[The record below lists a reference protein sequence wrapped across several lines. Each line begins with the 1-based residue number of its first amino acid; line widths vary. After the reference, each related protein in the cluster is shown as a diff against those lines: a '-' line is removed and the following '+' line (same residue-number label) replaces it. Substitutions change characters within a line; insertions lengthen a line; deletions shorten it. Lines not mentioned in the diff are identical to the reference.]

1 MYPIRTAPT
10 ARPPAAAKGKKGK
23 AAPADA
29 EVKWNTR
36 IVETP
41 ATDAR
46 ETNLEWLAR
55 VGARGE
61 VVLIGGSSLV
71 DFRLRVA
78 QSHLRHDFTPSYWS
92 QVGLWLDGSR
102 ELWTVPLDARDA
114 SSVPARN
121 GVERRALA
129 DVDDPVRFPNLAVFR
144 FTRAAA
150 SEIRGAIAQLS
161 SPAPRDILDVPGL
174 LVPWLA
180 FVWGAAESGNPIL
193 KGTGV
198 PSAAF
203 AQAVFATLQQD
214 LAPGIP
220 PAASCPEAIWQAAKW
235 WHVVYGRIAGAK
247 GSTTLVPEGSYVVR
261 QKFAALVSEP

>member
-10 ARPPAAAKGKKGK
+10 KPPAAVKARKAK
-23 AAPADA
+23 AAVAADV
-29 EVKWNTR
+29 ETKWNPR
-36 IVETP
+36 IVEAP
-41 ATDAR
+41 ARDAR

-55 VGARGE
+55 MGSQGE
-61 VVLIGGSSLV
+61 VVLIGGTSLV

-92 QVGLWLDGSR
+92 QVGLWLEGGRD
-102 ELWTVPLDARDA
+102 LWTVPFDARDA

-121 GVERRALA
+121 GVEMRPLA
-129 DVDDPVRFPNLAVFR
+129 DFDDPTRFPNLGVFR

-150 SEIRGAIAQLS
+150 RDIRGAIAQLS
-161 SPAPRDILDVPGL
+161 SPAPRDVLDIPGL

-180 FVWGAAESGNPIL
+180 FVWGAGEAGNPVL
-193 KGTGV
+193 NGTGI

-203 AQAVFATLQQD
+203 AHTVFASLEQD

-220 PAASCPEAIWQAAKW
+220 PASSCPEAVWQAAKW
-235 WHVVYGRIAGAK
+235 WHVVYGRMAGAK
-247 GSTTLVPEGSYVVR
+247 GTTIVPEGRYVVR
-261 QKFAALVSEP
+261 QKFAALTAQP